1 MNENLETL
9 FKYIEPAKLLE
20 WGFQAVQF
28 FLVIIIAL
36 LILKGV
42 KRGIQRIG
50 SKMQSRTDDAGEKK
64 RVDTLVRVFSYLANI
79 VILLVGALIALGT
92 IGISIG
98 PILAAAGVVGLAVG
112 FGSQSLVK
120 DYFTGVVLLME
131 NQIRA
136 GDVIDL
142 GSGRTGSVENVTL
155 RYVRLRDK
163 DGNVHFIPNG
173 SISSVCNMT
182 MDFGYAL
189 MEIGIAYKE
198 DVEKAW
204 KIMQQV
210 GDDIA
215 ADEAYQAKI
224 LEPILIMGVHAL
236 ADSAVIIRAR
246 YKTVAGEQWGIRR
259 EYHRRIK
266 AAFDREG
273 VEIPF
278 PHMTVYRGDII
289 ENNETKKLEA

>member
-1 MNENLETL
+1 MNEQLETL
-9 FKYIEPAKLLE
+9 FKYIEPAKLIE
-20 WGFQAVQF
+20 WSFQALQF
-28 FLVIIIAL
+28 VMVIVIAFVV
-36 LILKGV
+36 LKGV
-42 KRGIQRIG
+42 KGSIHKIG
-50 SKMQSRTDDAGEKK
+50 DRVKSRTIDLGEQK
-64 RVDTLVRVFSYLANI
+64 RVDTLMRVFDYIANI

-142 GSGRTGSVENVTL
+142 GGGRVGSVENVTL

-163 DGNVHFIPNG
+163 DGSVHFIPNG

-182 MDFGYAL
+182 MDFGYSL

-198 DVEKAW
+198 DVDAA
-204 KIMQQV
+204 MQVMQKV
-210 GDDIA
+210 GDEMA
-215 ADEAYQAKI
+215 EDEAFKAKI
-224 LEPILIMGVHAL
+224 LEPMLMMGVHAL

-246 YKTVAGEQWGIRR
+246 FKTVAGEQWGLRR

-266 AAFDREG
+266 IAFDKLG
-273 VEIPF
+273 IEIPF
-278 PHMTVYRGDII
+278 PHVTVYRGDAT
-289 ENNETKKLEA
+289 EVKKLEA

>member
-1 MNENLETL
+1 MSEQLETL
-9 FKYIEPAKLLE
+9 FKYIEPAQLLE
-20 WGFQAVQF
+20 WGFQAIQF

-42 KRGIQRIG
+42 KASIHRIG
-50 SKMQSRTDDAGEKK
+50 KGMQDRTDDAGEKK
-64 RVDTLVRVFSYLANI
+64 RIDTLMRVFDYLANI
-79 VILLVGALIALGT
+79 VILLIGALIALGT

-112 FGSQSLVK
+112 FGAQSLVK

-136 GDVIDL
+136 GDVIEI
-142 GSGRTGSVENVTL
+142 GGRAGSVETVTL
-155 RYVRLRDK
+155 RYVRIRDK
-163 DGNVHFIPNG
+163 DGNVHFVPNG
-173 SISSVCNMT
+173 QISAVCNMT

-204 KIMQQV
+204 QVIQKV
-210 GDDIA
+210 GDDMA
-215 ADEAYQAKI
+215 ADEAYKAKI
-224 LEPILIMGVHAL
+224 LEPMLVMGVHAL

-266 AAFDREG
+266 AAFDKVG
-273 VEIPF
+273 IEIPF
-278 PHMTVYRGDII
+278 PHMTIYKGDAA
-289 ENNETKKLEA
+289 EPKQLN